1 MMKKI
6 LFTLTILLLATGSLT
21 AQEINNPELKK
32 FVQELRAPGNGPRN
46 VSKNKEKGIYAINS
60 VDEKSYKALSAIIEK
75 YDIYFA
81 EEIFGMELMFS
92 TRESGNQTIIF
103 QGDTYGLAITD
114 NAHSLDLVV
123 IIVKGSAA
131 KLFFGIR
138 ETGDVEIHSHEVY
151 FNNRDGDVYIGE
163 SCITAERPAELI
175 DISEAESIERRIPAY
190 IGLELFDYYMPMIQE
205 LKEKAQSATSK
216 EQLKML
222 KTSAD
227 SIRDVWE
234 AEIQCLENLMEK
246 VESPGRA
253 KIPCTGKMMIVIP
266 KDTKQGLYEWINSTG
281 ICRTEGQETTIIPAT
296 DIAAF
301 VATKTM
307 KLQTSWS
314 LEGYSKEMKAVFAEE
329 VPGGEPAYIYRRST
343 TAEGYRTMKKDLEQF
358 FYLDGKNPGHKYKG
372 FRAIERI
379 DTDEY
384 CFLHLYGD
392 NTTILIFDCPGK
404 EHCQMD
410 IIVGGIELFNEAVN
424 DISIDHE
431 KGHATKCNIIIRGG
445 EVEFADGEVEIN
457 GVTYDNGVH
466 FTTEYMEKLK

>member
-1 MMKKI
+1 MKKI
-6 LFTLTILLLATGSLT
+6 LFTLTILLLATGNLT
-21 AQEINNPELKK
+21 AQEITNPELQK

-46 VSKNKEKGIYAINS
+46 VSKDEEKGTYVINS
-60 VDEKSYKALSAIIEK
+60 VDEESYKALSAIIEK

-81 EEIFGMELMFS
+81 EEIFGMELMFNVRDGGS
-92 TRESGNQTIIF
+92 QTIMF
-103 QGDTYGLAITD
+103 QGDTYGLGITD
-114 NAHSLDLVV
+114 NAHSLDLTI
-123 IIVKGSAA
+123 IIVKGAVT
-131 KLFFGIR
+131 KLYFNIG
-138 ETGDVEIHSHEVY
+138 ESEDAEIHSREVY
-151 FNNRDGDVYIGE
+151 FKESNGDVYIGE
-163 SCITAERPAELI
+163 SSIKIEEPAELI
-175 DISEAESIERRIPAY
+175 DISEAESIERRIPAD
-190 IGLELFDYYMPMIQE
+190 ISLELFDHYMPMIQE

-246 VESPGRA
+246 VESPGRV
-253 KIPCTGKMMIVIP
+253 KIPSTEKMMIVIP

-296 DIAAF
+296 DIATF

-329 VPGGEPAYIYRRST
+329 VPGGEPAFIYRRST

-392 NTTILIFDCPGK
+392 NTNILIFDCPGK

-410 IIVGGIELFNEAVN
+410 IIVGGIELFNDAVN
-424 DISIDHE
+424 DISIEGDN
-431 KGHATKCNIIIRGG
+431 GYGAKCNIIIRDGD
-445 EVEFADGEVEIN
+445 VEFIDGEVEIN
-457 GVTYDNGVH
+457 GVTYDSGVH
-466 FTTEYMEKLK
+466 FTTGYMENLK

>member
-6 LFTLTILLLATGSLT
+6 LFTLTILFFATGNLT
-21 AQEINNPELKK
+21 AQEITNPELQK

-46 VSKNKEKGIYAINS
+46 VSKDEEKGTYVINS

-81 EEIFGMELMFS
+81 EEIFGMELMFNVRDGGS
-92 TRESGNQTIIF
+92 QTIMF
-103 QGDTYGLAITD
+103 QGDTYGLGITD
-114 NAHSLDLVV
+114 NAHSLDLTI
-123 IIVKGSAA
+123 IIVKGAVT
-131 KLFFGIR
+131 KLYFNIG
-138 ETGDVEIHSHEVY
+138 ESEDAEIHSREVY
-151 FNNRDGDVYIGE
+151 FKESNGDVYIGE
-163 SCITAERPAELI
+163 SSIKIEEPAELI
-175 DISEAESIERRIPAY
+175 DISEAESIERRIPAD

-205 LKEKAQSATSK
+205 IKIKAQNATSK
-216 EQLKML
+216 EELKML
-222 KTSAD
+222 KACAD
-227 SIRDVWE
+227 SIRDAWE

-246 VESPGRA
+246 IESPGRA
-253 KIPCTGKMMIVIP
+253 KIPSTGKMMIVIP
-266 KDTKQGLYEWINSTG
+266 KVAKQGLYEWINSTG

-296 DIAAF
+296 DIATF

-307 KLQTSWS
+307 KQQTSWS

-392 NTTILIFDCPGK
+392 NTNILIYDFPGK

-410 IIVGGIELFNEAVN
+410 IIVGGAELFNDAVN
-424 DISIDHE
+424 DISIEGDN
-431 KGHATKCNIIIRGG
+431 GYGAKCNIIIRDGD
-445 EVEFADGEVEIN
+445 VEFIDGEVEIN
-457 GVTYDNGVH
+457 GVTYDSGVH
-466 FTTEYMEKLK
+466 FTTGYMNKLN

>member
-190 IGLELFDYYMPMIQE
+190 ISLELFDYYMPMIQE

-266 KDTKQGLYEWINSTG
+266 KGTKQGLYEWINSTG

-314 LEGYSKEMKAVFAEE
+314 LEDYSKEMKAVFAEE

-392 NTTILIFDCPGK
+392 NTTILIFDSRAEK
-404 EHCQMD
+404 YCQMD
-410 IIVGGIELFNEAVN
+410 IIVGGAEVFNQAVN
-424 DISIDHE
+424 DISIEGDNA
-431 KGHATKCNIIIRGG
+431 HAAKCNVIICDGG
-445 EVEFADGEVEIN
+445 VEFVDGEVEIN

-466 FTTEYMEKLK
+466 FTTGYMNKLN